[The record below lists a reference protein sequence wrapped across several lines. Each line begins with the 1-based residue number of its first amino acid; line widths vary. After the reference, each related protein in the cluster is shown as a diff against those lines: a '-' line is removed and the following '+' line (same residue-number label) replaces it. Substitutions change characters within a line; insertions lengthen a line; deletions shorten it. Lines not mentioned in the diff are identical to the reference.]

1 MSGIVNNLKS
11 TIISNRDASP
21 VVLTDSY
28 VSGGELR
35 STQGFITTALA
46 DNALSTYRLA
56 QVPSNARVEAVKYQC
71 AALGTSCTM
80 NVGVYYPTAVPQGAG
95 VAASLAGTAI
105 NATFFASAIA
115 SSSAV
120 GLTDVTNQSGT
131 NTIALQEQ
139 PLWQAV
145 GLSADPMCP
154 LDIVATVQV
163 AVVNAALVGLKVSYV
178 E

>member
-11 TIISNRDASP
+11 TLISNRDATP
-21 VVLTDSY
+21 KVLTDSNI
-28 VSGGELR
+28 SGGEVR
-35 STQGFITTALA
+35 SSQGFVTTALA
-46 DNALSTYRLA
+46 DNAGSTYRLC

-80 NVGVYYPTAVPQGAG
+80 NVGVYYPTYIPQGAG
-95 VAASLAGTAI
+95 VAASNASAAI
-105 NATFFASAIA
+105 STTFFASAINSA
-115 SSSAV
+115 SAV
-120 GLTDVTNQSGT
+120 GLTDITNQSGT

-145 GLSADPMCP
+145 GLSADPMMP
-154 LDIVATVQV
+154 LDIVANVQV
-163 AVVNAALVGLKVSYV
+163 AVVNAALVGVKVSYV